1 MSRRTSLLLI
11 RSLLALSL
19 AVPFVVFGLIDVLA
33 VEPRRAAE
41 QSARAQA
48 ETLGAEASRMLGL
61 IRSAPVTAA
70 LAQRE
75 FERRTSNG
83 DAAPEVLEAIASL
96 VNSPA
101 VGGVSNLSIDTGE
114 GQDPTAAVD
123 PRIRLF
129 QPPIAYTMVAVSFDA
144 RYAQIGRFFWNLRTL
159 PSTFELRSV
168 EVVPAPVAPLMR
180 AKLVLF
186 VFQRPGPAQTVP
198 SPALP
203 TLQMVDV
210 SSTPEWHRDP
220 FAPAPQ
226 PIKAM
231 AVLALAAPEPVV
243 HSILF
248 SPQRRVALVDGRI
261 VRAGDYLDSARVV
274 AVEQDAVVI
283 LTSAGVVRRLAL
295 VQPPVRATRR

>member
-1 MSRRTSLLLI
+1 
-11 RSLLALSL
+11 
-19 AVPFVVFGLIDVLA
+19 
-33 VEPRRAAE
+33 
-41 QSARAQA
+41 
-48 ETLGAEASRMLGL
+48 
-61 IRSAPVTAA
+61 
-70 LAQRE
+70 
-75 FERRTSNG
+75 
-83 DAAPEVLEAIASL
+83 
-96 VNSPA
+96 
-101 VGGVSNLSIDTGE
+101 
-114 GQDPTAAVD
+114 
-123 PRIRLF
+123 
-129 QPPIAYTMVAVSFDA
+129 VSFDA